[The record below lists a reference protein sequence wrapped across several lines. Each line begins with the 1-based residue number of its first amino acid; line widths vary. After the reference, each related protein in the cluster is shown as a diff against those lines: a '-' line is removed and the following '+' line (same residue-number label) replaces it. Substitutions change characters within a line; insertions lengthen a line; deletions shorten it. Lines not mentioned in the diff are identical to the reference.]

1 MLSAWVVSF
10 GIEAAAV
17 TSAVG
22 SLTQVH
28 LRYADRAD
36 GVVTTTDLEV
46 ISLSGTLSIY
56 GMHLHLSVA
65 DRNGRMLGGHLL
77 DGCLVRTT
85 LELTV
90 QEIVGVRMMRMK
102 DGTTGYEELEPQ
114 AN

>member
-1 MLSAWVVSF
+1 MSF

-36 GVVTTTDLEV
+36 GVVTTTDPEV
-46 ISLSGTLSIY
+46 ISLSGTLSIH

-65 DRNGRMLGGHLL
+65 DRYGRQLGGHLL
-77 DGCLVRTT
+77 DGCPGRTT
-85 LELTV
+85 LELTI
-90 QEIVGVRMMRMK
+90 QEILWVRMVRVK